1 MRSLILAAT
10 VGLVWPVAVA
20 TAQTGARPL
29 AEPQPRPA
37 AGQRAPVTPS
47 GLNEEARRKEQER
60 HKRWDERM
68 RRATRSLCD
77 RC

>member
-1 MRSLILAAT
+1 MRSLILAAALGLAWP
-10 VGLVWPVAVA
+10 VGLA
-20 TAQTGARPL
+20 TAQTGAPARSST
-29 AEPQPRPA
+29 EPRAA
-37 AGQRAPVTPS
+37 AGQRPVSPTAV
-47 GLNEEARRKEQER
+47 NEEARRKEEER